1 MGLYGT
7 LWGFVGLCGALC
19 DSVGLCGATHMFIIA
34 PLSFPSRRIICS
46 GSLLSLLSA
55 LQFLLHFFKL
65 LRKFLDILFL
75 IVQLFLQGV
84 VRLTITKN
92 KNSNNK

>member
-1 MGLYGT
+1 MELYGA

-34 PLSFPSRRIICS
+34 PLSFPSRRIIYS

-84 VRLTITKN
+84 VRLTLTKE
-92 KNSNNK
+92 